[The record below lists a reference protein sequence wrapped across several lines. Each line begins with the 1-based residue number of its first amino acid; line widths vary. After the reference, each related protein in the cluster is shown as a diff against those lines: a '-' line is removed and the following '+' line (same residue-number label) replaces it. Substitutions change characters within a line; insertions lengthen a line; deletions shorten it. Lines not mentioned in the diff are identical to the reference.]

1 MVQVKSQKKTLNKNA
16 AKNDV
21 QKDIKRIKKILND
34 HFSGDPWIDTTISGT
49 LKSITAKQAA
59 EEHACFNSIWQIVNH
74 TIAWRRALLARVKD
88 KPISV
93 PDNNFIY
100 AVKDTSAKAWKDT
113 IKKYE
118 ASHKELIAFLS
129 KSKDTLLDKVSPT
142 SGYSYYELVLSIL
155 LHDTYHI
162 GQVVLIK
169 KFLDN

>member
-1 MVQVKSQKKTLNKNA
+1 MVQVKSQKKTLNKN
-16 AKNDV
+16 DP

-59 EEHACFNSIWQIVNH
+59 EEHAGFNSIWQIVNH
-74 TIAWRRALLARVKD
+74 TIEWRKALLARVKD

-93 PDNNFIY
+93 PDNNFICT
-100 AVKDTSAKAWKDT
+100 VKDTSPKAWRET
-113 IKKYE
+113 IKKFE
-118 ASHKELIAFLS
+118 SSQKELIAFLG

-162 GQVVLIK
+162 GQIVLIK
-169 KFLDN
+169 KFVQP